1 MAEAWNLIIADP
13 ILNGL
18 TALAGLL
25 SGNFGLAIIIFTV
38 IVRVILLPVTLRQLK
53 STKSMQTLQPKI
65 QALQKKY
72 SRNKQKLQQ
81 EMMALYKEAG
91 VSSVGCV
98 WPMLIQF
105 PIWIALYQSIIKALA
120 TTPENLLSLS
130 QHLYSWSLVQQVIPL
145 NNHFLWLNLAAPD
158 STLILAILVGGTMW
172 VQQKMTTAP
181 TTDPKQRSTNQ
192 MMLLMM
198 PFMFALF
205 TLTFPSGLALY
216 WAISNVI
223 GIGIQYLVT
232 GWGYLRKAPPAASDP
247 SRSGKQLQDTP
258 SDQER
263 DLTKPVVKSLSA
275 GKQAERKK
283 LK

>member
-38 IVRVILLPVTLRQLK
+38 IVRVLLLPVTLRQLR

-72 SRNKQKLQQ
+72 GRNKQKLQQ

-120 TTPENLLSLS
+120 TVPENLLSLS
-130 QHLYSWSLVQQVIPL
+130 QHLYSWSLVKQVIPL
-145 NNHFLWLNLAAPD
+145 DNHFLWLNLAVSD
-158 STLILAILVGGTMW
+158 STLILAVLVGGTMW
-172 VQQKMTTAP
+172 VQQKMVTAP

-232 GWGYLRKAPPAASDP
+232 GWGYLKKTPPAASD
-247 SRSGKQLQDTP
+247 SFHSSKQSQDTL
-258 SDQER
+258 SDQAR
-263 DLTKPVVKSLSA
+263 DLSKPVVKSLSA